1 MTLGKKKIGDLV
13 NRDQEM
19 LRNCWDSS
27 NLVRKEKRI
36 TRYYMNNRSD
46 IFRIYI
52 FWDSHFQI
60 CHYSVTKM
68 ISDGNLY
75 QGSLVY
81 KFIKYL
87 WTKVC

>member
-27 NLVRKEKRI
+27 NLVRGEKRD
-36 TRYYMNNRSD
+36 TGYHLNNRSD

-52 FWDSHFQI
+52 FWDFHFQI
-60 CHYSVTKM
+60 CYYSVTKM
-68 ISDGNLY
+68 ISDGNFY
-75 QGSLVY
+75 
-81 KFIKYL
+81 
-87 WTKVC
+87 